1 MRCALLQLP
10 SIGMGSNKLDN
21 YARVAHQ
28 KGVKLVVMGE
38 YLLNPFFK
46 ELVHTPVS
54 MIAEQSAHQ
63 IETLKSL
70 AEKYDLVFIAPIV
83 TVKKKE
89 CTKTIVKV
97 GPRSVTYYPQ
107 QFLINYPHWNE
118 EKFFNNPIEAL
129 KPPMIFAVGGFKFA
143 VMGGFEVHFDSM
155 WDAVDAKSV
164 DAVLIPSASTFE
176 SHNRWRE
183 LLKTRAFTHNCYIL
197 RANRVGEYFDEKHAW
212 KFYGD
217 SMVISPDGEIEAD
230 LGNTEELLIVDLDRK
245 SLIESRK
252 GWGFKEAMRKR
263 NVHRVNT

>member
-1 MRCALLQLP
+1 MRIAILQLP
-10 SIGMGSNKLDN
+10 SIGMGSSKLES

-28 KGVKLVVMGE
+28 KGVKLMLLGE

-63 IETLKSL
+63 VETLKML
-70 AEKYDLVFIAPIV
+70 ASKYDLTFVAPIV

-89 CTKTIVKV
+89 CTKTIAKIN
-97 GPRSVTYYPQ
+97 GRSISYYPQ

-118 EKFFNNPIEAL
+118 EKFFNNPIEPV
-129 KPPMIFAVGGFKFA
+129 KPPMIFALEGFKFA
-143 VMGGFEVHFDSM
+143 VMAGFELHFDPL
-155 WDAVDAKSV
+155 WDAVSSKAV
-164 DAVLIPSASTFE
+164 DAVLVPSASTFE

-183 LLKTRAFTHNCYIL
+183 LIKMRAFTHNCYIL
-197 RANRVGEYFDEKHAW
+197 RANRIGEYFDDKHAW

-217 SMVISPDGEIEAD
+217 SMVVSPDGEIEAD

-245 SLIESRK
+245 SLSESRK
-252 GWGFKEAMRKR
+252 GWGFKEALRKR
-263 NVHRVNT
+263 R

>member
-1 MRCALLQLP
+1 MMRIALLQLP
-10 SIGMGSNKLDN
+10 SIGMGSNKLEN

-28 KGVKLVVMGE
+28 KGVKLVLMGE

-46 ELVHTPVS
+46 ELVQTPVS

-63 IETLKSL
+63 IETLKAL
-70 AEKYDLVFIAPIV
+70 AEKYDLVFVAPIV

-89 CTKTIVKV
+89 CTKMIAKV
-97 GPRSVTYYPQ
+97 SPRSVTYYPQ

-118 EKFFNNPIEAL
+118 EKFFANPIEPV
-129 KPPMIFAVGGFKFA
+129 KPPMIFAVEGFKFA
-143 VMGGFEVHFDSM
+143 VMGGFETHFDPM
-155 WDAVDAKSV
+155 WEAVDAKNV

-183 LLKTRAFTHNCYIL
+183 LLKTRAFIHNCYIL

-217 SMVISPDGEIEAD
+217 SMMISPDGDIEAD
-230 LGNTEELLIVDLDRK
+230 LGNTEELLIVDLERK
-245 SLIESRK
+245 AITESRK
-252 GWGFKEAMRKR
+252 GWGFKEALRRR
-263 NVHRVNT
+263 NVRN

>member
-1 MRCALLQLP
+1 MRIAILQLP
-10 SIGMGSNKLDN
+10 SIGMGSNKLEN
-21 YARVAHQ
+21 YARVASQ
-28 KGVKLVVMGE
+28 KGARLILMGE

-63 IETLKSL
+63 IEMLKTL
-70 AEKYDLVFIAPIV
+70 AAKYNLTFVAPIV

-97 GPRSVTYYPQ
+97 SARSVSYYPQ

-118 EKFFNNPIEAL
+118 EKFFNNPIEAV
-129 KPPMIFAVGGFKFA
+129 KPPMIFALDGFKFA
-143 VMGGFEVHFDSM
+143 VMAGFELHFDPL
-155 WDAVDAKSV
+155 WEAVSSKGV
-164 DAVLIPSASTFE
+164 DAVLVPSASTFE

-197 RANRVGEYFDEKHAW
+197 RANRIGEYFDEKHAW

-217 SMVISPDGEIEAD
+217 SMVVSPDGEIEAD
-230 LGNTEELLIVDLDRK
+230 LGNTEELLIIDLDRK
-245 SLIESRK
+245 SLNESRK
-252 GWGFKEAMRKR
+252 GWGFKEALRKR
-263 NVHRVNT
+263 R

>member
-1 MRCALLQLP
+1 MRIALLQLP

-28 KGVKLVVMGE
+28 KGVKLVLMGE

-46 ELVHTPVS
+46 ELAHTPVS

-63 IETLKSL
+63 IEILKGL
-70 AEKYDLVFIAPIV
+70 AAKYDLVFVASIV

-89 CTKTIVKV
+89 CTKMIAKV
-97 GPRSVTYYPQ
+97 GPRSVSYYPQ

-118 EKFFNNPIEAL
+118 EKFFANPIEPVKA
-129 KPPMIFAVGGFKFA
+129 PMIFAIEGFKFA
-143 VMGGFEVHFDSM
+143 VMGGFEIHFDPL
-155 WDAVDAKSV
+155 WEEIDAKNV
-164 DAVLIPSASTFE
+164 DAVLVPSASTFD

-217 SMVISPDGEIEAD
+217 SMVISPDGEVEAD
-230 LGNTEELLIVDLDRK
+230 LGNTEELLIVDLERK
-245 SLIESRK
+245 MITESRK
-252 GWGFKEAMRKR
+252 GWGFKEALRKR
-263 NVHRVNT
+263 NAAR

>member
-1 MRCALLQLP
+1 MRIAILQLP
-10 SIGMGSNKLDN
+10 SIGMGSNKLEN
-21 YARVAHQ
+21 YARVANQ
-28 KGVKLVVMGE
+28 KGVKLVLMGE

-46 ELVHTPVS
+46 ELIQTPVS

-63 IETLKSL
+63 IETLKVL
-70 AEKYDLVFIAPIV
+70 ALKYDLTFVAPIV

-89 CTKTIVKV
+89 CTKMIAKINART
-97 GPRSVTYYPQ
+97 VTYYPQ

-118 EKFFNNPIEAL
+118 EKFFNNPIEAV
-129 KPPMIFAVGGFKFA
+129 KPPMIFAVDGFKFA
-143 VMGGFEVHFDSM
+143 VMGGYEAHFDPM
-155 WDAVDAKSV
+155 WDSITSKVV

-183 LLKTRAFTHNCYIL
+183 LIKTRAFTHNCYIL
-197 RANRVGEYFDEKHAW
+197 RANRVGEYCDEKHAW

-217 SMVISPDGEIEAD
+217 SMVVSPDGDVEAD

-252 GWGFKEAMRKR
+252 GWGFKEALRKR
-263 NVHRVNT
+263 K

>member
-10 SIGMGSNKLDN
+10 SIGMGSTKLEN

-28 KGVKLVVMGE
+28 KGVKLVLMGE

-63 IETLKSL
+63 IETLKAL
-70 AEKYDLVFIAPIV
+70 AAKYDLVFVAPIV
-83 TVKKKE
+83 TVRKKE
-89 CTKTIVKV
+89 CTKMIAKV
-97 GPRSVTYYPQ
+97 GPRSVTYAPQ

-118 EKFFNNPIEAL
+118 EKFFANPVEPI
-129 KPPMIFAVGGFKFA
+129 KPPMIFAVDGFKFA
-143 VMGGFEVHFDSM
+143 VMGGFEAHFDPL
-155 WDAVDAKSV
+155 WEAVDAKNV

-183 LLKTRAFTHNCYIL
+183 LLKTRAFTHNCYLL
-197 RANRVGEYFDEKHAW
+197 RANRVGEYYDEKHAW

-217 SMVISPDGEIEAD
+217 SMVISPDGDVEAD

-245 SLIESRK
+245 ALAESRK
-252 GWGFKEAMRKR
+252 GWGFKEALRKR
-263 NVHRVNT
+263 NRRT